1 MPKPKVSKT
10 KTLKRALGVVV
21 SRPTSLEGTCHM
33 RREAALAELVK
44 TSNTPDCPPTV
55 TKIAH
60 DLYVLSE
67 KGKFC
72 RFKAE
77 MRPIFGACVLEASR
91 MALEEPSLR
100 HLSNEMAVEMKLL
113 SADHDTPTTKIT
125 TANEDTLKAPTE
137 SLDVLH
143 IRRYAV

>member
-1 MPKPKVSKT
+1 
-10 KTLKRALGVVV
+10 
-21 SRPTSLEGTCHM
+21 
-33 RREAALAELVK
+33 
-44 TSNTPDCPPTV
+44 
-55 TKIAH
+55 
-60 DLYVLSE
+60 
-67 KGKFC
+67 
-72 RFKAE
+72 
-77 MRPIFGACVLEASR
+77 